1 MLRVQKIQW
10 LGWRVEEGFFTPR
23 NGTAMSRTAKS
34 ASKNL
39 TILDVAREAGVSFG
53 TVSRVLNED
62 KHVREETRERVQRAI
77 GRLGFVANRH
87 ARILAGGKSG
97 TVGVLVPDLGTEY
110 IGEIMRGA
118 DAELALGG
126 YGIILYTTH
135 RNAKREAEY
144 VAVCLQGM
152 VDGLLLVLPRNPSDF
167 VGSLIR
173 RKFPFVF
180 IDHQGFGKDSAS
192 VSAANWQG
200 AYEATEYLIGLGH
213 RRIGFITGW
222 ADLKAAQDRLK
233 GYQAALRTNH
243 ISEDPGFIYEGTFSQ
258 PDGCQAGL
266 KFLGLKNPPTAVFA
280 SNDMMAMGVMDAARE
295 RGLKVPD
302 DLSVVGF
309 DDIYLASQVRP
320 AISTVRQPLE
330 KMGRVAAQMLLEIIR
345 NPGARKDNLE
355 LPTELVV
362 RDSCRAINDAK

>member
-1 MLRVQKIQW
+1 
-10 LGWRVEEGFFTPR
+10 
-23 NGTAMSRTAKS
+23 MSWTAKS
-34 ASKNL
+34 SSNNL

-62 KHVREETRERVQRAI
+62 KHVRVETRERVQRAI
-77 GRLGFVANRH
+77 DRLGFVANRH

-135 RNAKREAEY
+135 RVAKKEAEY

-152 VDGLLLVLPRNPSDF
+152 ADGLLLVLPRNPSDF
-167 VGSLIR
+167 VGTLVK

-200 AYEATEYLIGLGH
+200 AYEATEYLIRLGH

-233 GYQAALRTNH
+233 GFQAALRTNH
-243 ISEDPGFIYEGTFSQ
+243 VPEDPELIFEGTFAQ
-258 PDGCQAGL
+258 LDGYHGEL
-266 KFLGLKNPPTAVFA
+266 KFLRGRNPPTAVFA
-280 SNDMMAMGVMDAARE
+280 SNDMMAMGVIDAARE
-295 RGLKVPD
+295 NGLRVPED
-302 DLSVVGF
+302 ISVVGF

-320 AISTVRQPLE
+320 AITTVRQPLE
-330 KMGRVAAQMLLEIIR
+330 KMGRVAAQMLLEIMR
-345 NPGARKDNLE
+345 NPGNRKDNLE
-355 LPTELVV
+355 LPTDLVI
-362 RDSCRAINDAK
+362 RNSCRAIGEFQI